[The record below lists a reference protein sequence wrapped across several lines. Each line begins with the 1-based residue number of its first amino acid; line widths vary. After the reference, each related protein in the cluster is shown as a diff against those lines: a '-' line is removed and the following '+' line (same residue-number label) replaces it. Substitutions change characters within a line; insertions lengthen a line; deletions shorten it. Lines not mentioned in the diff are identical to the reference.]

1 MASNLVTLTIVFN
14 VLALSVTIGITIAII
29 ICNRFLNNI
38 NHINEVCIKNPDTY
52 NEDYC
57 NVVEKLKGVIYLYK
71 REYEILAKM

>member
-1 MASNLVTLTIVFN
+1 MVLNLVVLIIVFN
-14 VLALSVTIGITIAII
+14 VLALSVVIGITIAIV
-29 ICNRFLNNI
+29 ICYKFLNNI
-38 NHINEVCIKNPDTY
+38 NHINEVCMKNPDTY